1 MPRKEPEPFRITSAS
16 RGHSD
21 DIGARQRRY
30 VISMSIR
37 TGCFLLAVITMGHW
51 FSWVFLAASFV
62 LPYIAVVVANGGAA
76 PDPGGPERPFGP
88 DPDHRALGGPAPR

>member
-37 TGCFLLAVITMGHW
+37 TACFLLAVITMGHW
-51 FSWVFLAASFV
+51 FSWVFLAASFI

-76 PDPGGPERPFGP
+76 PDPGGPEPLGP
-88 DPDHRALGGPAPR
+88 DPDQRALGGPAPR

>member
-1 MPRKEPEPFRITSAS
+1 MPRKEPEPFRITSAT

-37 TGCFLLAVITMGHW
+37 TICFLLAVVSMGHW

-76 PDPGGPERPFGP
+76 PDPGGPEPFSP
-88 DPDHRALGGPAPR
+88 QQEHRALDGPPPR

>member
-1 MPRKEPEPFRITSAS
+1 MPRKEPEPFRITSAT

-21 DIGARQRRY
+21 DIGTRQRRY

-37 TGCFLLAVITMGHW
+37 TICFLLAVVSMGHW

-76 PDPGGPERPFGP
+76 PDPGGPEPFSP
-88 DPDHRALGGPAPR
+88 EQQRRALDGPPPR